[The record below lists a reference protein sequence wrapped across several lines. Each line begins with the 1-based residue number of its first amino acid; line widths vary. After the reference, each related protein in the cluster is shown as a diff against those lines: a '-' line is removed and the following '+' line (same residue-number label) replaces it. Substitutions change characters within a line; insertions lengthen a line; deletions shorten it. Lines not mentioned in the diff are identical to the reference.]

1 MNMKFNK
8 YLAMCFL
15 ASTLMCGSF
24 TSCGDDDDENGIE
37 NGKTTADQASADGK
51 KFGEDYKVVTGP
63 GETLD
68 KTASAISLIS
78 AADKYKKSTDN
89 TYKTAFAEAA
99 VEVVTGT
106 EATGDAAVEKLN
118 GLLHEYSSYIIG
130 RMGIPYREKKIN
142 VMSVAIDAPQDVI
155 STMSGKIGKLDG
167 VSVKIAYSKVVTNG
181 E

>member
-37 NGKTTADQASADGK
+37 NGKTTVDQARADGK

-118 GLLHEYSSYIIG
+118 GLLEGLSDVEALKGTLTTGSTE
-130 RMGIPYREKKIN
+130 EKAN
-142 VMSVAIDAPQDVI
+142 AI
-155 STMSGKIGKLDG
+155 
-167 VSVKIAYSKVVTNG
+167 VKIMDLFSKKN
-181 E
+181 

>member
-24 TSCGDDDDENGIE
+24 TSCGDDDDENGKEGIE
-37 NGKTTADQASADGK
+37 NGKTTVEQARVDGK

-118 GLLHEYSSYIIG
+118 GLLEGLSDVEALKGTLTTGSTE
-130 RMGIPYREKKIN
+130 EKAN
-142 VMSVAIDAPQDVI
+142 AI
-155 STMSGKIGKLDG
+155 
-167 VSVKIAYSKVVTNG
+167 VKIMDVFSKKN
-181 E
+181 

>member
-1 MNMKFNK
+1 MKFNK

-24 TSCGDDDDENGIE
+24 TSCGDDDDENGKEDIE
-37 NGKTTADQASADGK
+37 NGKTTVEQARVDGK

-118 GLLHEYSSYIIG
+118 GLLEGLSDVEALKGTLTTGSTE
-130 RMGIPYREKKIN
+130 EKAN
-142 VMSVAIDAPQDVI
+142 AI
-155 STMSGKIGKLDG
+155 
-167 VSVKIAYSKVVTNG
+167 VKIMNLFSKKN
-181 E
+181 

>member
-1 MNMKFNK
+1 MKFNK

-24 TSCGDDDDENGIE
+24 TSCGDDDDDVTNE
-37 NGKTTADQASADGK
+37 KSTVDQARVDGK

-118 GLLHEYSSYIIG
+118 GLLEGLSDVEALKGTLTTGSTE
-130 RMGIPYREKKIN
+130 EKAA
-142 VMSVAIDAPQDVI
+142 AI
-155 STMSGKIGKLDG
+155 
-167 VSVKIAYSKVVTNG
+167 VKIMDLFSKKN
-181 E
+181 

>member
-24 TSCGDDDDENGIE
+24 TSCGDDDDENGKEGIE
-37 NGKTTADQASADGK
+37 NGKTTVEQARVDGK
-51 KFGEDYKVVTGP
+51 KIGEDYKVVTGP
-63 GETLD
+63 EETLE

-118 GLLHEYSSYIIG
+118 GLLEGLSDVEALKGTLTTGSTE
-130 RMGIPYREKKIN
+130 EKAN
-142 VMSVAIDAPQDVI
+142 AI
-155 STMSGKIGKLDG
+155 
-167 VSVKIAYSKVVTNG
+167 VKIMDLFSKKN
-181 E
+181 